1 MDKILIIG
9 DSGIGKSTFLDLLVG
24 LQDPDSG
31 KIIVNGNFEL
41 SKKLNLTNSLSY
53 VSQKVF
59 IFNKSLK
66 NNICL
71 SSTNID
77 ENKIKKSIKISN
89 LEQVIL
95 KLPKGIHT
103 ELGESGSILSGGQKQ
118 RIMIARAIYKSENFI
133 ILDEPTSSLDL
144 KTADIIIKNLT
155 DRKNT
160 TLLMVTHN
168 KNFKKYFNRVLEI
181 KEKELI
187 EHK

>member
-1 MDKILIIG
+1 M
-9 DSGIGKSTFLDLLVG
+9 G

-77 ENKIKKSIKISN
+77 ENKIKN
-89 LEQVIL
+89 Q
-95 KLPKGIHT
+95 
-103 ELGESGSILSGGQKQ
+103 
-118 RIMIARAIYKSENFI
+118 
-133 ILDEPTSSLDL
+133 
-144 KTADIIIKNLT
+144 
-155 DRKNT
+155 
-160 TLLMVTHN
+160 
-168 KNFKKYFNRVLEI
+168 
-181 KEKELI
+181 
-187 EHK
+187 